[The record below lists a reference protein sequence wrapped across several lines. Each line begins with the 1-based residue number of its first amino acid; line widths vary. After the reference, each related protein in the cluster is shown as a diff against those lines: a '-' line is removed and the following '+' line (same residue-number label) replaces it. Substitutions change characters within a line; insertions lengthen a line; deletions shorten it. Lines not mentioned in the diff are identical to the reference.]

1 MMRLGL
7 SGKFWLIVLLAL
19 GTCLGLGVFAWKARV
34 AQFTELAQLSREAI
48 HDASV
53 QSERRRGVALANMVA
68 DAAINPVYY
77 FDLASLGETVR
88 LAMEQP
94 DIAYVLIYD
103 AAGRI
108 VQDGSAD
115 IARFGQP
122 MDDPFAAAAVAATRT
137 HVQISDELID
147 VAVPLMLGTERLGG
161 VRVGVSLEE
170 PAQFERE
177 VSASVLGQLQ
187 DIRRSAVV
195 LLSGF
200 GALLVGMALIAAALL
215 SGHVLRPVKRLAAQ
229 ALLLERGDY
238 GVEPV
243 VSGRRD
249 EVGDLEVAFARM
261 HQSVSRQD
269 REIRRIAY
277 QDNLTGLH
285 NRAGFRDLLDVRVGE
300 AAELRKPLV
309 LLFLDLDDFK
319 KINDSLGHDAG
330 DLALRTFGERVSEA
344 ARQAGKNRIDVGRFG
359 GDEFVAIVSGT
370 NAREVAERFARNVLE
385 RLKAPIEL
393 PQRDIMLAVSIG
405 ITVYPDDAESPAVL
419 LKNADMAMYRAKI
432 DGKNCYRFYSRDMDV
447 AVEQR
452 IDIEHEL
459 RRAIER
465 EEFVVMYQPIHRLS
479 DGVVA
484 GAEALVRWQHP
495 QRGMIPPD
503 VFIGVAEQSDL
514 INALGRLVLRRAC
527 KEAQRWRHLPNPPFI
542 SVNLS
547 ARQLRNGELPG
558 IVAAELAASGLEPHR
573 LHLEL
578 TETAMFGNEGDAVA
592 TLVRLRSLGVKI
604 LLDDFGTGFSGLS
617 HLRRV
622 TVDGVKIDR
631 SFVAGMLEDQGD
643 LALTSAVVV
652 LGQSLGITVIAEGV
666 ETASQMEALRDRGC
680 DYGQGYLFGKAMTGE
695 ALEKLLSGAPKGAG

>member
-19 GTCLGLGVFAWKARV
+19 GTCLGLGVFAWHSRV
-34 AQFTELAQLSREAI
+34 AKFSELAQLSSEAI
-48 HDASV
+48 HNAGV
-53 QSERRRGVALANMVA
+53 QSERRRGVALAHMVA
-68 DAAINPVYY
+68 DVAVNPVYY

-122 MDDPFAAAAVAATRT
+122 MEDAFAAEAVAATQT
-137 HVQISDELID
+137 HVQISEDLID
-147 VAVPLMLGTERLGG
+147 VAVPLMLGSERLGG
-161 VRVGVSLEE
+161 VRVGVSLHE

-177 VSASVLGQLQ
+177 VSAAVLGQLQ
-187 DIRRSAVV
+187 DIRRGAVA
-195 LLSGF
+195 LLTGF
-200 GALLVGMALIAAALL
+200 GTLLVGMALIAAALL

-238 GVEPV
+238 GMEPV

-300 AAELRKPLV
+300 AAQARMPLV

-319 KINDSLGHDAG
+319 KINDTLGHDAG
-330 DLALRTFGERVSEA
+330 DLALRTFGERVREA
-344 ARQAGKNRIDVGRFG
+344 AAQAGRSRIDVGRFG
-359 GDEFVAIVSGT
+359 GDEFVAIVSGS
-370 NAREVAERFARNVLE
+370 NARDVAERFAQNVLE
-385 RLKAPIEL
+385 RLASPIEL
-393 PQRDIMLAVSIG
+393 PQRDIVLAVSIG
-405 ITVYPDDAESPAVL
+405 ITLYPDDAANPAVL
-419 LKNADMAMYRAKI
+419 LKNADIAMYRAKL
-432 DGKNCYRFYSRDMDV
+432 DGKNCYRFYTRDMDV

-452 IDIEHEL
+452 VDIEHEL
-459 RRAIER
+459 RFAIER
-465 EEFVVMYQPIHRLS
+465 EEFIVLYQPIHRLA
-479 DGVVA
+479 DGAVA

-495 QRGMIPPD
+495 QRGMISPD

-527 KEAQRWRHLPNPPFI
+527 QEAQRWRYLPQPPFV

-547 ARQLRNGELPG
+547 ARQLRHGDLPG
-558 IVAAELAASGLEPHR
+558 IVASELAASGLEPRR

-578 TETAMFGNEGDAVA
+578 TETAMFGNEGEAVA
-592 TLVRLRSLGVKI
+592 TLTRLRALGVKI

-622 TVDGVKIDR
+622 AVDGIKIDR

-652 LGQSLGITVIAEGV
+652 LGQALGIAVIAEGV
-666 ETASQMEALRDRGC
+666 ETSAQMEALRERGC
-680 DYGQGYLFGKAMTGE
+680 DYGQGYLFGKAMSGE
-695 ALEKLLSGAPKGAG
+695 ALGALLGGTVTGTG